1 MIKIDFSTSKNITL
15 LLAST
20 PTFDFV
26 ASALAL
32 KLSLESFGKTVNVIC
47 SDPMTVD
54 FNRLVGINT
63 ITSVFGSRNLVI
75 TLPGQTD
82 LVDKV
87 SYNVDSGELELV
99 IVPKEGKTLDPNSLK
114 ITPGMATP
122 DLAILVGITDL
133 TQTKYTESLA
143 NVKLIYFNDT
153 LDSSASCLSELA
165 ANLIKAQ
172 ELPINADV
180 ATNLMQGLTKSSN
193 GFTSAKVSKNTFEMA
208 AWLMEHGSRHQ
219 DEISASSF
227 PSGSIPAADPDWYE
241 PKIYKGTT
249 LS

>member
-1 MIKIDFSTSKNITL
+1 MIKIDFSQSKNIAL
-15 LLAST
+15 LLPAVPS
-20 PTFDFV
+20 FDFV

-32 KLSLESFGKTVNVIC
+32 KLSLELASKTVNVIC
-47 SDPMTVD
+47 PDPMTVD

-63 ITSVFGSRNLVI
+63 VSGVFGSRNLII

-99 IVPKEGKTLDPNSLK
+99 IVPKEGAVLDPKNLK
-114 ITPGMATP
+114 VTPGMATP
-122 DLAILVGITDL
+122 DLAILIGITDL
-133 TQTKYTESLA
+133 SQTKFGEALA
-143 NVKLIYFNDT
+143 NVKLVYFNDT
-153 LDSSASCLSELA
+153 LDPSASCLSELT

-172 ELPINADV
+172 ELPVNPDI
-180 ATNLMQGLTKSSN
+180 ATNLMQGLTKSTN
-193 GFTSAKVSKNTFEMA
+193 GFTSSKITKNTFELA
-208 AWLMEHGSRHQ
+208 AWLMDKGSRHQ
-219 DEISASSF
+219 DEISATSF
-227 PSGSIPAADPDWYE
+227 PTGAIPTAEPDWYE